1 MKKML
6 RFVKKLIRKEV
17 PELPKGYVRQNKIY
31 GFEVARSNCGQ
42 ICWIPSGKTHE
53 GHTVHG
59 FWKELDGLY
68 VVEMDGKNHRMTLE
82 EFNRY
87 QAFLNE

>member
-31 GFEVARSNCGQ
+31 GFEVARSNSGQ
-42 ICWIPSGKTHE
+42 ICWIPSGKLTRDI
-53 GHTVHG
+53 
-59 FWKELDGLY
+59 LSRAS
-68 VVEMDGKNHRMTLE
+68 GKNWMDSM
-82 EFNRY
+82 
-87 QAFLNE
+87 

>member
-31 GFEVARSNCGQ
+31 GFEVARSNSGQ

-53 GHTVHG
+53 GHTVQG

-68 VVEMDGKNHRMTLE
+68 VVEMDGKSHRMTLE
-82 EFNRY
+82 EFHRY